1 VRRVLLDTHT
11 WLWWMTGGRRLGERA
26 SALVRRADE
35 AHFSAA
41 SAWEMSIKTG
51 LGQLE
56 LPAGFDLAQELEQG
70 SFEMLPVSVDH
81 AVAIRALPPL
91 HRDPF
96 DRMLIAQ
103 ARVEGL
109 TIITADEAIMPFEGN
124 SFESLAAKHIAEPA
138 PAMRYDV
145 PAIDART

>member
-1 VRRVLLDTHT
+1 MPARRRAAAVTDEVARYAVRRVLLDTHA
-11 WLWWMTGGRRLGERA
+11 WLWWMTGDQRLGERA
-26 SALVRRADE
+26 STLVRRADG

-41 SAWEMSIKTG
+41 SAWEIAIKAG
-51 LGQLE
+51 LGKVE
-56 LPAGFDLAQELEQG
+56 LPANFDLAQELEQG
-70 SFEMLPVSVDH
+70 SFATLPVSVDH

-109 TIITADEAIMPFEGN
+109 TIITADEDI
-124 SFESLAAKHIAEPA
+124 
-138 PAMRYDV
+138 MRYDV
-145 PAIDART
+145 PVIDART